1 MRWFRPVVRRPPTSR
16 ALGAAEALVDP
27 VQGLHPVGGVDAFG
41 REHPHAREHVLL
53 LLRVELYRPVERILD
68 GLVAATDRHRDAPAR
83 RVELEVLEGSH
94 DVLHTRPP
102 AGRLDRLLVGG
113 LHPLEGL
120 DHVIAPVGRPTR
132 LPELLRAALDEL
144 LLERILGGVGHLGP
158 VRAAEPH
165 HEPLGQVPKLLEE
178 ERRVVVD
185 DEALAEEPADPALA
199 IHRGEVR
206 SPEAVEDHVGLGGEK
221 LRDLGRQVALEEL
234 GPEGLDHLDVG
245 LELAE
250 GADEDRPRVA
260 PPMPPS
266 SVIFST
272 QASAAF
278 FAGIPKVLEAGPESS
293 VTMPTRSSLGA
304 PATLEGGVWVAAGG
318 DRTAIRVSTLS
329 AVMLARRF
337 FIMLSL

>member
-27 VQGLHPVGGVDAFG
+27 VQGLHPVGGVDALG

-53 LLRVELYRPVERILD
+53 LLLVELYRPVERILD

-83 RVELEVLEGSH
+83 RVELEILEGSH

-144 LLERILGGVGHLGP
+144 LLERILAGVGHLGP

-165 HEPLGQVPKLLEE
+165 HEPLAQIPSMPVWAAVRNTYLYFASSKT
-178 ERRVVVD
+178 RVV
-185 DEALAEEPADPALA
+185 PQSK
-199 IHRGEVR
+199 RTVR
-206 SPEAVEDHVGLGGEK
+206 
-221 LRDLGRQVALEEL
+221 
-234 GPEGLDHLDVG
+234 
-245 LELAE
+245 
-250 GADEDRPRVA
+250 
-260 PPMPPS
+260 
-266 SVIFST
+266 
-272 QASAAF
+272 
-278 FAGIPKVLEAGPESS
+278 
-293 VTMPTRSSLGA
+293 TRSSS
-304 PATLEGGVWVAAGG
+304 ATAGTATQLALE
-318 DRTAIRVSTLS
+318 
-329 AVMLARRF
+329 M
-337 FIMLSL
+337 